1 MNYKNLK
8 KNACLS
14 RAEFKK
20 IFFFFAIGRF
30 NFFRKKLNK
39 RVFFAC

>member
-20 IFFFFAIGRF
+20 IFFFLQLKDLIFSEK
-30 NFFRKKLNK
+30 N
-39 RVFFAC
+39 